1 MKDQVMCVDYFVTE
15 VDDRPGIGADLG
27 KRLAKEG
34 VNLLA
39 VMAFPLGPGRTQV
52 DLVPENPDAFA
63 KAARKLGIQAAG
75 PKLAFLS
82 YGTDKPGALAELLDR
97 LGGKSINVR
106 ATCAVCG
113 GGNRYGA
120 ILWVAPADV
129 EAATRALGAQV
140 AAHHHV

>member
-1 MKDQVMCVDYFVTE
+1 MKDQVLCVDYFV
-15 VDDRPGIGADLG
+15 VQADDRPGIGADLG

-39 VMAFPLGPGRTQV
+39 VLAFPSSA
-52 DLVPENPDAFA
+52 ENPEAFT
-63 KAARKLGIQAAG
+63 KAARKLGLQTTG
-75 PKLAFLS
+75 PKLAFLIH
-82 YGTDKPGALAELLDR
+82 GTDKPGAMAEILDR
-97 LGGKSINVR
+97 LGGRNINVR
-106 ATCAVCG
+106 AVCGVAG

>member
-1 MKDQVMCVDYFVTE
+1 MKDQVLCVDYFV
-15 VDDRPGIGADLG
+15 VQADDRPGIGADLG

-39 VMAFPLGPGRTQV
+39 VLAFPSSAGKTQV
-52 DLVPENPDAFA
+52 DLVPENPEAFT
-63 KAARKLGIQAAG
+63 KAARKLGLQTTG
-75 PKLAFLS
+75 PKLAFLIH
-82 YGTDKPGALAELLDR
+82 GTDKPGAMAEILDR
-97 LGGKSINVR
+97 LGGRNINVR
-106 ATCAVCG
+106 AVCGVAG